1 MYVHLAA
8 QKYRKVIP
16 WGNLIKLEVR
26 LRVVMQN
33 ETESGHTT
41 MATNLLV
48 SATPKRSLRANFMQ
62 KGESI
67 SYTEMETV
75 LSPFNS
81 VTRLKM
87 LPG

>member
-1 MYVHLAA
+1 MKLSDS
-8 QKYRKVIP
+8 
-16 WGNLIKLEVR
+16 GN
-26 LRVVMQN
+26 N
-33 ETESGHTT
+33 T

-48 SATPKRSLRANFMQ
+48 SATSKRSLRANFMQ
-62 KGESI
+62 NGESI

-81 VTRLKM
+81 VTRLK

>member
-1 MYVHLAA
+1 M
-8 QKYRKVIP
+8 
-16 WGNLIKLEVR
+16 KLSD
-26 LRVVMQN
+26 
-33 ETESGHTT
+33 SGYNT

-62 KGESI
+62 NGESV
-67 SYTEMETV
+67 SYTEMETM

-81 VTRLKM
+81 VTSLKM

>member
-1 MYVHLAA
+1 M
-8 QKYRKVIP
+8 
-16 WGNLIKLEVR
+16 KL
-26 LRVVMQN
+26 
-33 ETESGHTT
+33 TDSGYNT

-62 KGESI
+62 NGESI
-67 SYTEMETV
+67 PHTEMETV
-75 LSPFNS
+75 LSPFHS